1 MSPIAQDEVHAIAQE
16 VFAAMVDGD
25 PGSLVPWPDAGTST
39 GTSTGTGAMVAWVDV
54 HGPWLGRAS
63 LETTTPAAHELARAL
78 LAMEPDETVPDD
90 DLVDALGELANVVGG
105 NVKALLPE
113 HGTLGLPVVADRLPD
128 GARAAAVQRVPLAW
142 RGHPFVVTVWEVTEP
157 AAAHRVAGPVRE
169 EES

>member
-25 PGSLVPWPDAGTST
+25 PGSLVPWPDAGT
-39 GTSTGTGAMVAWVDV
+39 GTGRDAMVAWVDV

-63 LETTTPAAHELARAL
+63 LETTMPAAHELARAL

-113 HGTLGLPVVADRLPD
+113 HGTLGLPNVSDRLPD
-128 GARAAAVQRVPLAW
+128 GAPAAAVQRVPLAW

>member
-1 MSPIAQDEVHAIAQE
+1 MTAIAQDEVQAIAQE

-25 PGSLVPWPDAGTST
+25 PESLVPWPDAGT
-39 GTSTGTGAMVAWVDV
+39 GPDAMVAWVDV

-128 GARAAAVQRVPLAW
+128 AASTAAVQRVPLAW
-142 RGHPFVVTVWEVTEP
+142 RGHPFVVTVWEVAEP
-157 AAAHRVAGPVRE
+157 AVQHPGPVGKEQR
-169 EES
+169 